1 MDRPMGEIRRMGL
14 RRRQGGA
21 AAAALFAALLAA
33 ASPSAADENLFDAS
47 HGHHLV
53 ADPRTGLAI
62 FGYDPVS
69 YHLDHKAVP
78 GSPDYEFEHDGAIW
92 RFTSEANKAAFAEEP
107 GIYLPLFGG
116 HDATN
121 VAEGRMTWG
130 DPAIFAIVG
139 GRLVLF
145 RDIAARDRYAAEAN
159 LRSQAMRRWPEVVRL
174 HAGH

>member
-1 MDRPMGEIRRMGL
+1 MGL
-14 RRRQGGA
+14 RRRKGASVA
-21 AAAALFAALLAA
+21 AAMFAALLSGAA
-33 ASPSAADENLFDAS
+33 PATADDNLFDIS
-47 HGHHLV
+47 HSHHLV

-69 YHLDHKAVP
+69 YHLDHKAKP
-78 GSPDYEFEHDGAIW
+78 GSAEHELALDGAIW
-92 RFTSEANKAAFAEEP
+92 RFTSDANKAAFAESP
-107 GIYLPLFGG
+107 STYLPLFGG

-130 DPAIFAIVG
+130 DPAVFAIVG
-139 GRLVLF
+139 GRLALF
-145 RDIAARDRYAAEAN
+145 RDNASRDRFAAEAD

>member
-1 MDRPMGEIRRMGL
+1 MEL
-14 RRRQGGA
+14 RQRKGSSIA
-21 AAAALFAALLAA
+21 AALLAA
-33 ASPSAADENLFDAS
+33 FVAGAAPAGADDNLFDAS
-47 HGHHLV
+47 HSHHLV

-69 YHLDHKAVP
+69 YHLDLKAVP
-78 GSPDYEFEHDGAIW
+78 GSPEHEFVLDGAVW
-92 RFTSEANKAAFAEEP
+92 RFTSEANKAAFAESPE
-107 GIYLPLFGG
+107 IYLPLFGG

-130 DPAIFAIVG
+130 DPAVFALVG

-145 RDIAARDRYAAEAN
+145 RNASARDRFAADAA
-159 LRSQAMRRWPEVVRL
+159 LRAQAMRRWPEVVRL

>member
-1 MDRPMGEIRRMGL
+1 MAL
-14 RRRQGGA
+14 RQRKGA
-21 AAAALFAALLAA
+21 TLAAAALSMMLCVPV
-33 ASPSAADENLFDAS
+33 PSVADENLFDAS

-53 ADPRTGLAI
+53 ADPRSGLAL
-62 FGYDPVS
+62 FGFDPVS
-69 YHLDHKAVP
+69 YHLDQKATP
-78 GSPDYEFEHDGAIW
+78 GSPEHELALDGVIW
-92 RFTSEANKAAFAEEP
+92 RFASEANKTAFAEAP

-130 DPAIFAIVG
+130 DPEVFALVG

-145 RDIAARDRYAAEAN
+145 RDVTSRDRYAAEAA
-159 LRSQAMRRWPEVVRL
+159 LRAQALRRWPEVVRL